1 MNTTDSPE
9 ETRKK
14 QQHSTVSPQQRRR
27 TGRATLCHVKAEFI
41 LIILIILF
49 AILSVILSTLKLDS
63 LANFDSAQ
71 NQYNKKNEHKLNP
84 NDRSR
89 TISFTVDILSVS
101 SINQLALLHAQQSTI
116 ATHKSVRNFFNVTE
130 RDDADPN
137 CHTDITFE
145 HVESVSKFCRK
156 QGKEK
161 PIIRYLRNM
170 YANANWLR
178 KKKNPMGWL
187 CAQVRPYSGLM
198 KAQLH
203 YQRSGQQLPNY
214 LLIFDDDTYYNME
227 KFQMNFASLDSSI
240 EKVYAGCLVRFP
252 VRQINYTFPFGGF
265 GSILSEGALV
275 RLFRRHTCPGL
286 GGFNDTY
293 SKDHVSFNEMESSLA
308 GDSSAAVCSRLKE
321 DNIGELKYFTNG
333 MSLVELMY
341 KYSSTDKY
349 RNVKNWARGS
359 GFCMHSVRIM
369 RRVSLHLMIHIT
381 ISCNLICISLLS
393 LFHNGTTKDWVLGY
407 FVNYYNISTHV
418 REPYYKHV
426 PHARFE
432 SYKDSEIYRKPK
444 GFCRNDAKCE
454 KGTEIC
460 HRATPEWM
468 ESEVTRLKL
477 MSPDKFIG
485 PNRTSVVH

>member
-1 MNTTDSPE
+1 MNPPE
-9 ETRKK
+9 EIRNE
-14 QQHSTVSPQQRRR
+14 QQRRTASPQR
-27 TGRATLCHVKAEFI
+27 RYTGRGRATLRHVKPEFI
-41 LIILIILF
+41 LILTILV
-49 AILSVILSTLKLDS
+49 ATLSTLIFHS
-63 LANFDSAQ
+63 LLAKNDAVQ
-71 NQYNKKNEHKLNP
+71 NQINKNNEHKLNP
-84 NDRSR
+84 RDRSR
-89 TISFTVDILSVS
+89 TTSTSSSFTVDILSVS
-101 SINQLALLHAQQSTI
+101 SINQLDLLHAQQSTI

-145 HVESVSKFCRK
+145 HVESVSNFCRK

-161 PIIRYLRNM
+161 PIIMRYLRRQ
-170 YANANWLR
+170 YANVNWLR

-187 CAQVRPYSGLM
+187 CAQVRPYSGLR

-203 YQRSGQQLPNY
+203 YQRSGQELPNY

-240 EKVYAGCLVRFP
+240 EKVYAGCLVRLP
-252 VRQINYTFPFGGF
+252 VHQINYTFPFGGF

-275 RLFRRHTCPGL
+275 RLFRRHSCPGL

-293 SKDHVSFNEMESSLA
+293 SKGHASFNEKESSLA
-308 GDSSAAVCSRLKE
+308 EDSSAAFCSRLKE
-321 DNIGELKYFTNG
+321 DNVGELKYFTNG

-359 GFCMHSVRIM
+359 GFCMHSVRIIQ
-369 RRVSLHLMIHIT
+369 RVSLHLMIHIT
-381 ISCNLICISLLS
+381 ISCNRICISLLS
-393 LFHNGTTKDWVLGY
+393 LYRNGSTKDWVLGY

-418 REPYYKHV
+418 TEPYYKHV

-432 SYKDSEIYRKPK
+432 SYKDSEIYSKPK

-454 KGTEIC
+454 KDTEIC

-468 ESEVTRLKL
+468 ETEITRLKL
-477 MSPDKFIG
+477 MAPDKFIR
-485 PNRTSVVH
+485 PNRTSVH